1 MKKLLTGIV
10 ALMVTLYTYA
20 ESYTVTITY
29 DGTSATVSIPSA
41 ITNYVSC
48 PSGSSSHVKLIQT
61 STTTSNPGEIIYQL
75 SGTSDDGEFYMEGE
89 YKATIQLNGLTLTNP
104 DSTAIHIKDGKR
116 IKVSM
121 STGTENTLA
130 DGTKNADSKGCFHC
144 KGHTEFVGKGT
155 LNIKSNFFHGIYS
168 KEYIEVKN
176 CTINIT
182 GAKKDAIH
190 CQQYFLMRSGTV
202 NITSP
207 DDDGIQVELKGETST
222 GQTSDHEDE
231 DSGNFYM
238 LDGKLS
244 ITGHGGVCIKTDGTI
259 TYSGGTQDFNKSDVI
274 ENAKSSTG
282 INRTEV
288 ISNEKETYYDLQGR
302 QLPEGQTRK
311 GVYIVKQG
319 NKISKRLVK

>member
-10 ALMVTLYTYA
+10 ALMVTLCTYA

-75 SGTSDDGEFYMEGE
+75 SGSSDNGEFYMEGE

-104 DSTAIHIKDGKR
+104 DSTAIHIKNGKR

-121 STGTENTLA
+121 ATGTENTLV

-190 CQQYFLMRSGTV
+190 CQQYFLMNSGTV

-207 DDDGIQVELKGETST
+207 DDDGIQVELKGETPT
-222 GQTSDHEDE
+222 AGTTDEDE
-231 DSGNFYM
+231 DTGNFYM
-238 LDGKLS
+238 S
-244 ITGHGGVCIKTDGTI
+244 GGTLTINGVADKCIKTDGTI
-259 TYSGGTQDFNKSDVI
+259 TYTGGTQDFDTKNVEQNAISGIAPTLLPSDDA
-274 ENAKSSTG
+274 EQTL
-282 INRTEV
+282 
-288 ISNEKETYYDLQGR
+288 YDLQGR
-302 QLPEGQTRK
+302 QLPKGSQPKGIIIIKEKGATRK
-311 GVYIVKQG
+311 VI
-319 NKISKRLVK
+319 R

>member
-1 MKKLLTGIV
+1 MKKLFTGIV
-10 ALMVTLYTYA
+10 ALMVTLCTYA

-61 STTTSNPGEIIYQL
+61 STATSNPGEIIYQL
-75 SGTSDDGEFYMEGE
+75 SGSSDDGEFYMEGE
-89 YKATIQLNGLTLTNP
+89 YKATI
-104 DSTAIHIKDGKR
+104 KDGKR

-121 STGTENTLA
+121 AAGTENTLV
-130 DGTKNADSKGCFHC
+130 DGTKNADSKGCFHS

-176 CTINIT
+176 CTINVT
-182 GAKKDAIH
+182 GAKTDAIH
-190 CQQYFLMRSGTV
+190 CQQYFLMSSGTIS
-202 NITSP
+202 ITSP
-207 DDDGIQVELKGETST
+207 EDDGIQVELKGETST
-222 GQTSDHEDE
+222 GKTTDHEDE

-238 LDGKLS
+238 VGGNLN

-259 TYSGGTQDFNKSDVI
+259 TYSGGTQNFNKNDVV
-274 ENAKSSTG
+274 ENAKSTTG
-282 INRTEV
+282 IHQAEIATTEAEV
-288 ISNEKETYYDLQGR
+288 YYDLQGR
-302 QLPEGQTRK
+302 QLPEGQPRK

-319 NKISKRLVK
+319 NKVSKRLVK